1 VLVSPELSAAI
12 GLIAGAAAAFVAVPL
27 AIRAARRTGF
37 YDVPRE
43 YRQHRAPTPLL
54 GGAALLVGWLVGSA
68 ASGAFNWKLPVL
80 IGCAVALWGLGTVD
94 DRVAIA
100 PKWRLLAELLA
111 GVALVLAGLGWR
123 TGAPEAVNVALT
135 LVWTVGLVNAF
146 NLMDNMD
153 GACATMTAVSVA
165 GAGVLAIIKG
175 HPGLAGMA
183 FALAG
188 AAAAFLRWNLAR
200 PAKIFLGDGGS
211 MLAGFVVA
219 AMVMLVAH
227 SAPAGNAGLL
237 LGAMLVGV
245 PILDVALVSLSRW
258 RRGVT
263 LATGGRDHLTHRILL
278 VKQTPRGVAATLG
291 AVQLFLCAL
300 GIVGYE
306 LGADVLTAL
315 ALTAFACGVG
325 AVVVLDT
332 ARWRPQ
338 GIAGTVP
345 NAPAATP
352 IANAEPVPVA
362 QGGTG

>member
-1 VLVSPELSAAI
+1 VSAELSAAI
-12 GLIAGAAAAFVAVPL
+12 GLITGAAAAFVAVPL
-27 AIRAARRTGF
+27 AIRVAQRTGF

-43 YRQHRAPTPLL
+43 YRQHQAPTPLL

-68 ASGAFNWKLPVL
+68 ASGAFDWKLPVVV
-80 IGCAVALWGLGTVD
+80 GCGVALWLVGTVD

-100 PKWRLLAELLA
+100 PKWRLLVELLA
-111 GVALVLAGLGWR
+111 GVVLVLAGLGWH

-135 LVWTVGLVNAF
+135 LVWIVGLVNAF

-153 GACATMTAVSVA
+153 GACATVTVVSVA

-188 AAAAFLRWNLAR
+188 VAAAFLRWNLAR

-219 AMVMLVAH
+219 AVVMIVAR

-263 LATGGRDHLTHRILL
+263 LVTGGRDHLTHRILL
-278 VKQTPRGVAATLG
+278 VRRSPRGVVATLA
-291 AVQLFLCAL
+291 AVQLLLCAL
-300 GIVGYE
+300 GIAGYE
-306 LGADVLTAL
+306 LGAGVLTGL

-325 AVVVLDT
+325 AIVLLDT
-332 ARWRPQ
+332 TRWRPQ

-345 NAPAATP
+345 DASAARP
-352 IANAEPVPVA
+352 IASAEPVPVA
-362 QGGTG
+362 QGGSS